1 MPRSFVLTLTGPDRV
16 GLVEELTRLVLAREG
31 NVTTSR
37 MARLG
42 GAFAVLMLVTLPDE
56 DASGFE
62 GDLGPLRESGFA
74 LHLADVGPDRTD
86 TRSGWVAYRI
96 EVHGAD
102 HEGIIHEVARYLS
115 VQGIN
120 IESLDTETS
129 HAPVTAAPLFDM
141 VAIVAVPPSLEG
153 SNWEAGLVEVADLQN
168 VEVRVFPAPD
178 A

>member
-31 NVTTSR
+31 NVDTSR

-42 GAFAVLMLVTLPDE
+42 GAFAVLMLVTLPDDSPQAFE
-56 DASGFE
+56 TDLAPLRSSGFHV
-62 GDLGPLRESGFA
+62 
-74 LHLADVGPDRTD
+74 HLADAGPDRAD
-86 TRSGWVAYRI
+86 ARSGWHPFRI

-115 VQGIN
+115 LQGIN

-129 HAPVTAAPLFDM
+129 LAPVTAAPLFDM
-141 VAIVAVPPSLEG
+141 VAIVAVPPTLEG
-153 SNWEAGLVEVADLQN
+153 SNWEHGLDEVADRQN
-168 VEVRVFPAPD
+168 VEITVFPAPVE
-178 A
+178 